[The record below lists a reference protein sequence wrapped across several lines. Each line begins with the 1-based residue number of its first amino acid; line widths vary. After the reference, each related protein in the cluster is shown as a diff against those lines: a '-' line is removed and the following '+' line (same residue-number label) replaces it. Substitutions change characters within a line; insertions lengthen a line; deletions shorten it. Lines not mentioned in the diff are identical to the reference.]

1 MSTSETA
8 PAVETPRNNRIINLK
23 VSNFKRI
30 SGVEIT
36 PHGDVVTLGG
46 MNEQGKSSV
55 LDAIQSVLSGKS
67 AIPEMPVRLGEE
79 RSVVIVET
87 DDYLAKRV
95 FRPNGTSEITLQ
107 NKVTGAKEAAPQK
120 ILDTW
125 ASSVGFD
132 PLAFMSMKPKDQLER
147 LRQMVGLD
155 FTEADAE
162 RQRAFDM
169 RTIANR
175 DHKAAQAQ
183 YDGMEH
189 YPDAPAVE
197 VTMSDLA
204 AEFQAASEK
213 NAAIAKTRDLAQE
226 VFLKVEAL
234 QKNVG
239 DIQSKI
245 KALQEQLAQ
254 AEKDL
259 LVEIDRQ
266 EKAKAWL
273 ASDKAQAIDTA
284 PIQQRMKEIEAV
296 NAKVRASA
304 ARVAKYAEVEKHKA
318 LADNLSAKIEALD
331 ADKSAQLAAAKFPLH
346 GLSFT
351 GECVT
356 FHGVPIAQASQAVK
370 IKISVAIAVALNP
383 KMRVMLIRD
392 GAFLDAGNFKLLAD
406 LAHEYDFQMW
416 IERVGDG
423 PEVTV
428 VIQDGTVSETR

>member
-1 MSTSETA
+1 MSTS
-8 PAVETPRNNRIINLK
+8 ETPRNNRIINLK
-23 VSNFKRI
+23 VSNFKRVT
-30 SGVEIT
+30 GVEIT

-132 PLAFMSMKPKDQLER
+132 PLAFMGMKPKEQLER

-155 FTEADAE
+155 FTVADAE

-197 VTMSDLA
+197 VTASDLM
-204 AEFQAASEK
+204 AEFQAATAK
-213 NAAIAKTRDLAQE
+213 NATIAKTREAAQV
-226 VFLKVEAL
+226 VFLRVESL
-234 QKNVG
+234 QKQVE
-239 DIQSKI
+239 S
-245 KALQEQLAQ
+245 LREQLAK

-259 LVEIDRQ
+259 LEELDRQ

-273 ASDKAQAIDTA
+273 SSDKAQAIDTS
-284 PIQQRMKEIEAV
+284 PIQQRMKEIETT
-296 NAKVRASA
+296 NAQVRANA
-304 ARVAKYAEVEKHKA
+304 ARVAKYAEVEKHKT
-318 LADNLSAKIEALD
+318 LADELSAKIEALD

-351 GECVT
+351 GDCVT

-392 GAFLDAGNFKLLAD
+392 GAFLDQDNFKLLAD
-406 LAHEYDFQMW
+406 LAHEHDFQMW